1 MGDLKGAGDVG
12 DSEYGEKADMRLRSG
27 DGSIGDFKAM
37 TAEVDAIM
45 KAARLIGAQLFLR
58 VVVEIVIRKVA
69 EDVEGTWAIK
79 TKGICWAG
87 LDE

>member
-37 TAEVDAIM
+37 TAEENWT
-45 KAARLIGAQLFLR
+45 RS
-58 VVVEIVIRKVA
+58 
-69 EDVEGTWAIK
+69 
-79 TKGICWAG
+79 
-87 LDE
+87 